1 MSWQAYVD
9 QNLVGTG
16 HITKGA
22 IFGVQGGKWAC
33 SAGFNITDAEAAAI
47 TQGFSGAGTGSYQV
61 EGQKYMQLAATDST
75 INGKL
80 GKGGFVAEKT
90 GMAVVIGVY
99 QEPQQPGNAAVAVGK
114 LADFLRENGY

>member
-22 IFGVQGGKWAC
+22 IFGVQGGKWA
-33 SAGFNITDAEAAAI
+33 ATPGFNISDAEAAAI
-47 TQGFSGAGTGSYQV
+47 TKGFGAGAGSYMI
-61 EGQKYMQLAATDST
+61 EGQKYMQLAQSENT